1 MMKSQYHWTTV
12 IAIVCF
18 VLTLSACSTYT
29 DRVAPVPLPSLQPD
43 HVEVD
48 GVLIS
53 AYPYVNDDEAEA
65 ALGFDARSAGM
76 LPVRFV
82 IDNQS
87 EQRVRVN
94 PEQTFLI
101 DQQGQAWPLLSTDQ
115 AYNRVKNKVEIGET
129 FKGAATSAVL
139 AGAAGAVAGLAIGI
153 LSGGNIAKI
162 MGKGAAVGASIG
174 AIGGSASRYGTLDGE
189 LRNDLYQKTLENKTI
204 RQGELAYGYLFFPGS
219 SDESLSANAL
229 RLSLR
234 IGRKSPPRIVTLL
247 LRQSVK

>member
-1 MMKSQYHWTTV
+1 MKTQYHWTTI
-12 IAIVCF
+12 IAVVCF
-18 VLTLSACSTYT
+18 ILTLSACSTYS

-53 AYPYVNDDEAEA
+53 AYPYVDDDEAEA
-65 ALGFDARSAGM
+65 ALGFDARAAGM

-87 EQRVRVN
+87 QQRVRVN

-101 DQQGQAWPLLSTDQ
+101 DQEGQAWPLLSTEQ

-174 AIGGSASRYGTLDGE
+174 AIGGSASRYGQLDGE
-189 LRNDLYQKTLENKTI
+189 LRNDLYQKTLENRTI

-219 SDESLSANAL
+219 SDESQSANAL
-229 RLSLR
+229 RLSLG
-234 IGRKSPPRIVTLL
+234 IGKKNPPRIVTLL

>member
-1 MMKSQYHWTTV
+1 MKTQYHWTV
-12 IAIVCF
+12 LIAAVWL
-18 VLTLSACSTYT
+18 VLTLSACSTYS

-43 HVEVD
+43 HVEVG

-53 AYPYVNDDEAEA
+53 AYPYVDDDEAET
-65 ALGFDARSAGM
+65 ALGFDARDAGM
-76 LPVRFV
+76 IPVRFV

-94 PEQTFLI
+94 PEQTFLL
-101 DQQGQAWPLLSTDQ
+101 DQEGQAWPLLSTDQ
-115 AYNRVKNKVEIGET
+115 AYNRLKDKVEIGET

-162 MGKGAAVGASIG
+162 MGKGAAVGVGVG
-174 AIGGSASRYGTLDGE
+174 AIAGSASRYGELDHE
-189 LRNDLYQKTLENKTI
+189 LSNDLYQKTLENKSI

-219 SDESLSANAL
+219 SDESQSANAL
-229 RLSLR
+229 RLSLQ
-234 IGRKSPPRIVTLL
+234 IGAKNKPPRIVTLL
-247 LRQSVK
+247 LRQSAK

>member
-1 MMKSQYHWTTV
+1 MKTQYHWTTI
-12 IAIVCF
+12 IAVVCL
-18 VLTLSACSTYT
+18 VLTLSACSTYS

-43 HVEVD
+43 HLEMD

-53 AYPYVNDDEAEA
+53 AYPYVDDDEAEA
-65 ALGFDARSAGM
+65 ALGFDARAAGM

-87 EQRVRVN
+87 DQRVRVN

-101 DQQGQAWPLLSTDQ
+101 DKEGQAWPLLSTEQ

-129 FKGAATSAVL
+129 FKGATTSAVL

-162 MGKGAAVGASIG
+162 MGKGAVVGASIG
-174 AIGGSASRYGTLDGE
+174 AIGGSASRYGQLDGE

-219 SDESLSANAL
+219 SDESQSANAL
-229 RLSLR
+229 RLSLG
-234 IGRKSPPRIVTLL
+234 IGKKNPPRIVTLL